1 MSNRNAMRGEA
12 AARPSIQRA
21 ISFAADPT
29 AAAEEL
35 HAALWHPDCCL
46 ILLFISPGRDLE
58 ALAPALAHV
67 FGSTRVAGC
76 TTAGEIGPGGY
87 ATGSITGISLAGPD
101 FAAAVGLIE
110 QLQGANT
117 ADMQAVVRRTR
128 LAIHD
133 AAPWARHENLFAM
146 TLIDGMCGCE
156 ELVITAAYGA
166 LAGIPI
172 RGGSA
177 GDGLRFERTFLLH
190 EGTFRRDCALIIVVA
205 TTRRF
210 RAFKTEHF
218 VAGQEKTVV
227 TGADPQRRIVTEINA
242 EPAAREYARITGLD
256 PRALTPAAFATH
268 PMVVR
273 VGDQSFVRAIRRV
286 NADGSLAFLCAI
298 DEGVVLTVAR
308 GVDLIRNLE
317 EALDEIAADI
327 GPPDL
332 VIAFDC
338 ILRGLEMD
346 QTHIRDQAGALVA
359 RHRAVGFL
367 TYGEQYDAMHVNQ
380 TFTGIAIASAP
391 PGSVENA

>member
-1 MSNRNAMRGEA
+1 MRGGC
-12 AARPSIQRA
+12 AARPNIQRA
-21 ISFAADPT
+21 ISFAVDP
-29 AAAEEL
+29 ALAAEEL

-46 ILLFISPGRDLE
+46 VLLFISPGRDLGGLAA
-58 ALAPALAHV
+58 ALGRV
-67 FGSTRVAGC
+67 FGATCVAGC
-76 TTAGEIGPGGY
+76 TTAGEIGPPGY
-87 ATGSITGISLAGPD
+87 AAGAITGISLAAPD
-101 FAAAVGLIE
+101 FAAAVGLIDN
-110 QLQGANT
+110 LQGGRA

-156 ELVITAAYGA
+156 ELVISAAYGA

-177 GDGLRFERTFLLH
+177 GDGLRFDRTFVLH
-190 EGTFRRDCALIIVVA
+190 GGAFRQNCALIIVVA
-205 TTRRF
+205 TTRQF

-256 PRALTPAAFATH
+256 PAALTPAAFATH

-317 EALDEIAADI
+317 EALDEITADI
-327 GPPDL
+327 GAPDL

-346 QTHIRDQAGALVA
+346 HTHIREQAGALVA

-380 TFTGIAIASAP
+380 TFTGIAIAASP
-391 PGSVENA
+391 PADGEDA